1 MALWRHTFGRRDYS
15 RQITCEFRKVWY
27 THGTMFRDETAIKVP
42 KTPTLAEWQLCLTQT
57 VTQSASAPYGQVGH
71 GSSENLCIWTQSHQ
85 MCWVELEIRHKAISG
100 PRGLGFE
107 SRYSDQ
113 KMKTARLGSLHFSFG
128 LCRDSKDRPELSE
141 GNKQSSGL
149 FIRSWENPLV
159 HRRAPCGCGYGLI
172 LSVI

>member
-1 MALWRHTFGRRDYS
+1 
-15 RQITCEFRKVWY
+15 
-27 THGTMFRDETAIKVP
+27 MFRDDTAIKVP
-42 KTPTLAEWQLCLTQT
+42 KIPTLAEWQLWLTQT
-57 VTQSASAPYGQVGH
+57 VTQSTSELYGQVGQD
-71 GSSENLCIWTQSHQ
+71 SLQKPELWTQSLC
-85 MCWVELEIRHKAISG
+85 MDCTELDLRPWAISG

-113 KMKTARLGSLHFSFG
+113 KMKTAHLGSLHFSFG
-128 LCRDSKDRPELSE
+128 LCRDSKDRPERSE

-172 LSVI
+172 SSVI